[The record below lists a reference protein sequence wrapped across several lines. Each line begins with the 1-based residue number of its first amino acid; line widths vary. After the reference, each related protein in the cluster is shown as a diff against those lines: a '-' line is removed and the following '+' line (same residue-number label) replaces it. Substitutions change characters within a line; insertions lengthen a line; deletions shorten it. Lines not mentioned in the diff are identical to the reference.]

1 MNPNENPQ
9 WQYKPGAAA
18 PAPVADSSAGS
29 NVTPPTSQP
38 LTEGAVTWTAA
49 EYIEHDRSSSWY
61 VILVAATLILSA
73 VTYFITKDY
82 FATGV
87 ILVLGFIV
95 GFSAS
100 HKPRQLEYEIS
111 DSGLRI
117 GAKTYPYNQFKSFSV
132 IGEGALSSINLV
144 PIKRLMP
151 MITAYFAPG
160 DQERIANSLGS
171 HLPYEERQMDRVD
184 RLSRR
189 LRF

>member
-9 WQYKPGAAA
+9 WQYKPGGAQPPLAAEPPLA
-18 PAPVADSSAGS
+18 SGAVQPSNKPPAV
-29 NVTPPTSQP
+29 
-38 LTEGAVTWTAA
+38 GAVTWTAA

-87 ILVLGFIV
+87 MMVLGFIV

-132 IGEGALSSINLV
+132 IQEGALSSINLV

-160 DQERIANSLGS
+160 DQERIVSALGNQ
-171 HLPYEERQMDRVD
+171 LPYEERQMGKVD